1 MDFRSVSLP
10 SRGAFHLSLSVL
22 CAIGYIRYLVLDHGR
37 PCFKRDFSCPALLRI
52 SSQRNGISATRLS
65 LSPARFSNTIRLC
78 LFFVTLWKL
87 SSASSTVLLPQ
98 SQQRLLPCTELVW
111 TGPCSLT
118 TTWGISSISFPPGT
132 EMFHFS
138 GLLTFRCHGTASVG
152 LPHSEIRGSMPA
164 CGSPRRFAAC
174 CVFRRPYVPRHPS
187 IALDTLTCF

>member
-1 MDFRSVSLP
+1 MGGPASNGI
-10 SRGAFHLSLSVL
+10 SRAPL
-22 CAIGYIRYLVLDHGR
+22 YLGSR
-37 PCFKRDFSCPALLRI
+37 RRG
-52 SSQRNGISATRLS
+52 NGISATRLS

-118 TTWGISSISFPPGT
+118 TTGGISSISFPPGT

-138 GLLTFRCHGTASVG
+138 GLLTLKVSRNCFRGVAPFRDPRVNACLRLAAAFRRLLRLSSPVCTKASVHC
-152 LPHSEIRGSMPA
+152 P
-164 CGSPRRFAAC
+164 
-174 CVFRRPYVPRHPS
+174 
-187 IALDTLTCF
+187 

>member
-1 MDFRSVSLP
+1 MGGPASNGI
-10 SRGAFHLSLSVL
+10 SRAPL
-22 CAIGYIRYLVLDHGR
+22 YLGSR
-37 PCFKRDFSCPALLRI
+37 RRG
-52 SSQRNGISATRLS
+52 NGISATRLS

-78 LFFVTLWKL
+78 HFFVTLWKL

-138 GLLTFRCHGTASVG
+138 GLLTYGVTELLPWGCPIQRSAGQCLLAARRGVSPLAASFVARMYQG
-152 LPHSEIRGSMPA
+152 IRPLPLIP
-164 CGSPRRFAAC
+164 
-174 CVFRRPYVPRHPS
+174 
-187 IALDTLTCF
+187 

>member
-1 MDFRSVSLP
+1 MGGPASNGI
-10 SRGAFHLSLSVL
+10 SRAPL
-22 CAIGYIRYLVLDHGR
+22 YLGSR
-37 PCFKRDFSCPALLRI
+37 RRG
-52 SSQRNGISATRLS
+52 NGISATRLS

-138 GLLTFRCHGTASVG
+138 GLLTLKVSRNCFRGVAPFRGPRIYACLRLPAAFRRLLRLSSPVCTKASVHC
-152 LPHSEIRGSMPA
+152 P
-164 CGSPRRFAAC
+164 
-174 CVFRRPYVPRHPS
+174 
-187 IALDTLTCF
+187 

>member
-1 MDFRSVSLP
+1 MGGPASNGI
-10 SRGAFHLSLSVL
+10 SRAPL
-22 CAIGYIRYLVLDHGR
+22 YLGSR
-37 PCFKRDFSCPALLRI
+37 RRG
-52 SSQRNGISATRLS
+52 NGISATRLS

-138 GLLTFRCHGTASVG
+138 GFLTCRCHGTASVG

-164 CGSPRRFAAC
+164 CGSPRRFVAC
-174 CVFRRPYVPRHPS
+174 YVFLRPYVPRHPS
-187 IALDTLTCF
+187 IALDTLTCFSFVLFGCQGAFHFHRLVGFCG